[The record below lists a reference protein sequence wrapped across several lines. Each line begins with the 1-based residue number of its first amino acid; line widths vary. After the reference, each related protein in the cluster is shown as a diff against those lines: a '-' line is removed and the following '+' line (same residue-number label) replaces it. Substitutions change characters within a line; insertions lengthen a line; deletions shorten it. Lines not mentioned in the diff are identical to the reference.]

1 MSKKK
6 VSYRSCWENDYS
18 WIKKDKNC
26 GYAYCSSCRSSFRI
40 DNSGLS
46 QVKTHASSASHK
58 AKEQLLDGKT
68 SQRVL
73 VSTSSNT
80 MSLSSGMIKFTLE
93 EQVLR
98 AETLQALD
106 CVESNYSFSSAKMI
120 VKNLKQCFQT
130 RE

>member
-1 MSKKK
+1 MSKEK
-6 VSYRSCWENDYS
+6 VSYRPCWENDYS
-18 WIKKDKNC
+18 WIKKSRNC
-26 GYAYCSSCRSSFRI
+26 GYAYCSICRSSFRI
-40 DNSGLS
+40 SGLS
-46 QVKTHASSASHK
+46 QVKTRASSASHK
-58 AKEQLLDGKT
+58 AKEQLLDGKM

-80 MSLSSGMIKFTLE
+80 MSLSNVMISFTLE

-106 CVESNYSFSSAKMI
+106 CVQSILFLVLKMI

-130 RE
+130 LR

>member
-1 MSKKK
+1 M
-6 VSYRSCWENDYS
+6 

-26 GYAYCSSCRSSFRI
+26 GYAYCSTCRSSFRI

-46 QVKTHASSASHK
+46 QVKTHASSASRK
-58 AKEQLLDGKT
+58 AKEELFDGKT